1 MAHQPITGPA
11 FAAGL
16 LAAFVGFASSFAVII
31 QGLSAMGASPAEA
44 ASGLMALA
52 VAMGLGG
59 VVLSLKSRMP
69 ISLAWS
75 TPGAALLANSGA
87 PEGGFAVAVG
97 AFIVCGLA
105 IVLAGAWKPLAR
117 AVALLPGS
125 IANAMLAGVLFGLCL
140 VPVRAV
146 AEFPW
151 FGLPIIGA
159 WLAVGL
165 WRKLWAVPAALAMT
179 VALILFALP
188 PPDLS
193 QASLL
198 PDPVF
203 IWPEFTVSA
212 AIGIALPLFLV
223 TMASQNLPGMAVL
236 NVNGYR
242 PDAGP
247 IFSATGLLTL
257 AAAPFGGH
265 AVNLAA
271 ITAALCAGPD
281 VDPKPER
288 RYWAGVVSGAFYT
301 LFGLGAGAVM
311 ALISA
316 APPVLI
322 QAVAGLALL
331 GSLAASLS
339 NALSV
344 AEERE
349 AAVITFAVTAS
360 GLTLFGIGGAFWGLL
375 AGGLVLLL
383 TRWRARQ
390 TNRGV

>member
-1 MAHQPITGPA
+1 
-11 FAAGL
+11 
-16 LAAFVGFASSFAVII
+16 
-31 QGLSAMGASPAEA
+31 MGANPTEA
-44 ASGLMALA
+44 TSGLMALA

-59 VVLSLKSRMP
+59 VVLSLKTRMP

-75 TPGAALLANSGA
+75 TPGGALLANSGA
-87 PEGGFAVAVG
+87 PDGGFAVAVG
-97 AFIVCGLA
+97 AFILCGLA
-105 IVLAGAWKPLAR
+105 ILVAGMWKPLAR
-117 AVALLPGS
+117 AVGLLPAS

-151 FGLPIIGA
+151 LGLPIIAA
-159 WLAVGL
+159 WLLVGL
-165 WRKLWAVPAALAMT
+165 WRKLLAVPAALLVT
-179 VALILFALP
+179 VALILFVLP

-193 QASLL
+193 KASLL
-198 PDPVF
+198 PDPVL
-203 IWPEFTVSA
+203 IWPQFSLSA

-223 TMASQNLPGMAVL
+223 TMASQNLPGIAVL

-247 IFSATGLLTL
+247 LFRATGLLTL
-257 AAAPFGGH
+257 AVAPFGGH

-288 RYWAGVVSGAFYT
+288 RYWAGVVSGAFYA
-301 LFGLGAGAVM
+301 LFGLAAGVVM

-331 GSLAASLS
+331 GSLGSSLS
-339 NALSV
+339 NALAV

-349 AAVITFAVTAS
+349 AAVVTFVVTAS

-375 AGGLVLLL
+375 AGGAVLAL
-383 TRWRARQ
+383 TRWRASRAS
-390 TNRGV
+390 

>member
-1 MAHQPITGPA
+1 MTHQPITGPA

-59 VVLSLKSRMP
+59 VLLSLKSRMP

-75 TPGAALLANSGA
+75 TPGAALLANSGT
-87 PEGGFAVAVG
+87 PDGGFAVAVG

-105 IVLAGAWKPLAR
+105 ILLAGAWKPLAR
-117 AVALLPGS
+117 AVALLPAS

-140 VPVRAV
+140 APVRAV

-151 FGLPIIGA
+151 LGLSIVGA
-159 WLAVGL
+159 WLAVSL
-165 WRKLWAVPAALAMT
+165 WRKLWAVPAALLMT
-179 VALILFALP
+179 LALILFAFP
-188 PPDLS
+188 MPDLGK
-193 QASLL
+193 ASLL

-203 IWPEFTVSA
+203 IWPQFSLSA
-212 AIGIALPLFLV
+212 IIGIALPLFLV

-247 IFSATGLLTL
+247 LFSATGLLTL
-257 AAAPFGGH
+257 LAAPFGGH

-288 RYWAGVVSGAFYT
+288 RYWAGVVSGGFYI

-339 NALSV
+339 NALAV
-344 AEERE
+344 VEERE
-349 AAVITFAVTAS
+349 AAVITFIVTAS

-375 AGGLVLLL
+375 AGGAVLML
-383 TRWRARQ
+383 TRWRAKKS
-390 TNRGV
+390 